1 MYARPMYHKI
11 DPLFTYGE
19 AVAKFNEVKPIRGSD
34 VRPIGKRRDKHM
46 QILMDEQSKEV
57 RCRLYNTDV
66 ITFRPNGEVVLRF
79 NGWSSSATIEFI
91 SAILRIH
98 VRKFDNL
105 IWLRELKNGEIE
117 EYPLDSHGENVLTP
131 MLKLKNIENHRYYT
145 YRKSREKAN
154 NVRSRYATF
163 TTYLEGVLKLRA
175 DPDGRFDVKEE
186 ELIECFGWRRLFATT
201 VPAMPLPVT
210 IRLAQRPNEDSL
222 DEFMRLVKSD
232 GANQAVDFY
241 KATLWLFHSLDGVG
255 KTRHVVSD
263 LVRKVFDDVLMYV
276 HRDEVFIKFDV
287 TGKAV
292 KNDYAKFFGQ

>member
-1 MYARPMYHKI
+1 MYSRPMYHKI
-11 DPLFTYGE
+11 DPLFTYAE

-34 VRPIGKRRDKHM
+34 VRPIGNRRDKHM

-66 ITFRPNGEVVLRF
+66 VTFRPNGEVVLRF
-79 NGWSSSATIEFI
+79 NGWSSNTTIEFI

-105 IWLRELKNGEIE
+105 IWLREMKDGEIE
-117 EYPLDSHGENVLTP
+117 EYPLDSHGDNLLTP
-131 MLKLKNIENHRYYT
+131 MLRLKNIENHKYYT

-163 TTYLEGVLKLRA
+163 NTYLEGVLKLRA
-175 DPDGRFDVKEE
+175 DHTGRFDVSES
-186 ELIECFGWRRLFATT
+186 ELIECFGWRQLFTTT
-201 VPAMPLPVT
+201 VPAMPLPLT
-210 IRLAQRPNEDSL
+210 IKLAQRPNERSL

-232 GANQAVDFY
+232 GENQAADFY
-241 KATLWLFHSLDGVG
+241 KATLWLFHSVDGVG
-255 KTRHVVSD
+255 GTRYLIDD
-263 LVRKVFDDVLMYV
+263 LVRKVFDEVLMYV

-287 TGKAV
+287 TGKAI
-292 KNDYAKFFGQ
+292 KNDYAKFFGR